1 MSLKWLWRMNFL
13 RTVWSED
20 LKVGWLRKGMEKAWF
35 VGGMGRSLY
44 LSAEVRALMVAVLW
58 GWSRELAILH
68 MR

>member
-1 MSLKWLWRMNFL
+1 MSLKWLWRINFL

-35 VGGMGRSLY
+35 VGGIGRSLY

-58 GWSRELAILH
+58 GWSRELEILH